1 MKDVLFNNNATD
13 GTGTAANINRVEI
26 ATEAA
31 ALSAKFPLVD
41 SSIITIFATAK
52 TAGVTPTEI
61 ESALKTI
68 SGEEKAKRDNIDADI
83 DKMKADYPDADLDL
97 LCAMAYAKSAGF
109 ESKTARSIIELC
121 DPEEAAKKLTDANEE
136 AAKFKKEADEAKKEA
151 AAAKKEADE
160 AKKKADVAKKE
171 ADKLYATI
179 FAKPADTNKEI
190 AEAKKEAEKAKKEA
204 DEAKNEAAKAN
215 EEIAKAMKEADEAKK
230 EVAEAKKEAAEARK
244 EADEAK
250 KEAADAKKGTAK
262 AAKPNDGAI
271 VLCTGDEQLV
281 DGEKLL
287 VVDVPICLTKAAVRA
302 AQKGNESN
310 SIKYRLYSADED
322 SIKNTAPTEEEIKK
336 YVIGQAEIKTEY
348 FFDKTKI
355 VLL

>member
-1 MKDVLFNNNATD
+1 MPIYKMGEWRKTMKDTLFNNNNNGTD
-13 GTGTAANINRVEI
+13 GTVASINKVEI

-31 ALSAKFPLVD
+31 ALSGKFPMVD

-52 TAGVTPTEI
+52 VAGATPKDI

-68 SGEEKAKRDNIDADI
+68 SGEEKAKRDNIDADYN
-83 DKMKADYPDADLDL
+83 KMKADYPDADLDL

-109 ESKTARSIIELC
+109 ESETARSIIELC
-121 DPEEAAKKLTDANEE
+121 DPEEAAKKLIDANEE
-136 AAKFKKEADEAKKEA
+136 AAKAKNEAATAKKQADEAKKEAEKIKKEADEAKKEAEKIKKEADEAKKEA
-151 AAAKKEADE
+151 AE
-160 AKKKADVAKKE
+160 
-171 ADKLYATI
+171 
-179 FAKPADTNKEI
+179 
-190 AEAKKEAEKAKKEA
+190 
-204 DEAKNEAAKAN
+204 
-215 EEIAKAMKEADEAKK
+215 
-230 EVAEAKKEAAEARK
+230 
-244 EADEAK
+244 
-250 KEAADAKKGTAK
+250 AKKGTAK
-262 AAKPNDGAI
+262 ATKPNDGAI

-310 SIKYRLYSADED
+310 SIKYRLYSANED

-336 YVIGQAEIKTEY
+336 YVIGHAEIKTEY

>member
-1 MKDVLFNNNATD
+1 MEKIMKDVLFSGNATD
-13 GTGTAANINRVEI
+13 GTGTVTNINKLEV

-31 ALSAKFPLVD
+31 ALSAKFPIVD

-52 TAGVTPTEI
+52 VAGVTPKDI

-68 SGEEKAKRDNIDADI
+68 SGEEKAKQDNIDADYN
-83 DKMKADYPDADLDL
+83 KMKADYPDADLDL

-121 DPEEAAKKLTDANEE
+121 DPEEAAKKLIDANEE

-151 AAAKKEADE
+151 A
-160 AKKKADVAKKE
+160 
-171 ADKLYATI
+171 
-179 FAKPADTNKEI
+179 
-190 AEAKKEAEKAKKEA
+190 
-204 DEAKNEAAKAN
+204 KAN
-215 EEIAKAMKEADEAKK
+215 QEIAKAEKEAADAKKEADEAKK
-230 EVAEAKKEAAEARK
+230 EVAEAKKEADEAKKEVAEAKK

-250 KEAADAKKGTAK
+250 KEAADAKKAAAEAKKGTTE

-271 VLCTGDEQLV
+271 LLCTSGEELV

-287 VVDVPICLTKAAVRA
+287 VINTPICLTKSAVRA

-310 SIKYRLYSADED
+310 SIRYRLYNADEQ
-322 SIKNTAPTEEEIKK
+322 SIENKAPTEEQIEK
-336 YVIGQAEIKTEY
+336 YVIGQAEIQTHD
-348 FFDKTKI
+348 FFDRTKI